1 MITDFDDFVTWMF
14 VIIDDLW
21 QGIAPLYRR
30 PGPAPSSCSDSEL
43 ITVAI
48 VSACRTW
55 HHETQAMQE
64 WPADRHL
71 FPRLPE
77 RSRFNRRRRNLMGGI
92 NQIRPVV
99 LTMLDVAQ
107 DAHGAIDS
115 LPIPVVQFHLAPQRS
130 RDWDAA
136 GATFGHC
143 ASKQQTFFGYRLHLV
158 VTLGGVI
165 LDFELTAANADERDV
180 AADLLPDQTGRTF
193 VGDKGYVSESLAE
206 QLESTA
212 GVRLIALRRT
222 NQRDPLPAALTR
234 LIARFRQIIETVN
247 GQLTDQF
254 GIEQNDAHSFWGLC
268 ARLYTKLTAH
278 TLCLYLNR
286 LLGNPDWLQIKG
298 LAFPQP
304 VTG

>member
-14 VIIDDLW
+14 VIIDDVW
-21 QGIAPLYRR
+21 QAIAPLYRR
-30 PGPAPSSCSDSEL
+30 PGPDPTSCSDSEV

-48 VSACRTW
+48 VSECRTW
-55 HHETQAMQE
+55 NRETQAMQE
-64 WPADRHL
+64 WAAYRHL

-77 RSRFNRRRRNLMGGI
+77 RSRFNRRRRNLMGAI
-92 NQIRPVV
+92 NQIRQLV
-99 LTMLDVAQ
+99 LSMLDVAQ
-107 DAHGAIDS
+107 EAYGAIDS
-115 LPIPVVQFHLAPQRS
+115 IPVPVVQFHLAPQRS
-130 RDWDAA
+130 RDWDAHD
-136 GATFGHC
+136 ATFGYC
-143 ASKQQTFFGYRLHLV
+143 ASKKQTFFGYRLHLV

-165 LDFELTAANADERDV
+165 LDFELTAANADERDA
-180 AADLLPDQTGRTF
+180 AADLLPGYGGRTF
-193 VGDKGYVSESLAE
+193 LGDKGYVQAQLAE
-206 QLESTA
+206 ELA
-212 GVRLIALRRT
+212 MGGVRLLALRRA
-222 NQRDPLPAALTR
+222 NQRQQLPDMLTR
-234 LIARFRQIIETVN
+234 LIKRFRQIIETVN

-254 GIEQNDAHSFWGLC
+254 AIEHNHAHSFWGLC